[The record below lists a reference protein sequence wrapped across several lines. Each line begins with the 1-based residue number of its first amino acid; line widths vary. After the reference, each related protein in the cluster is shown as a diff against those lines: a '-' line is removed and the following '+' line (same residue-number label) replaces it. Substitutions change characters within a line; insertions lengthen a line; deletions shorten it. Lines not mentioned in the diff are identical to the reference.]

1 MNSKQL
7 IIVFLLSFLIISI
20 KSQCQVQ
27 IKGRVVDNQT
37 SSPIAYVHIYN
48 NDLGI
53 GTTTNLNGEFNL
65 KIIDTLSH
73 VKLIFSHTSYEVY
86 TIDIERACNIDTS
99 FFLTPRSIFLEE
111 ISIRPP
117 NAFDLIKMCVQ
128 QRNVNH
134 SIEGFTT
141 TGFQREIIK
150 NQNEY
155 VQLLET
161 DYETKYSNGQFS
173 SSLID
178 GRFAENKAFRMRD
191 QLWNDKNGGFY
202 VFGITSLGASNIPF
216 ETSVL
221 GIDLKN
227 IDDLPKYYNL
237 HYKGVIELASG
248 AAFCIQFYP
257 KEGIKKPLIE
267 GTLYVD
273 SDTYALVELDYKIGI
288 GNKKY
293 LKTNKSWDGNE
304 LSTSPFSKKVKILE
318 QSHKIKYQL
327 FNGKWYFSSK
337 VQNVKFTAA
346 VKLPFKTIAKSSVL
360 DLHLEQIISNINS
373 ESQNII
379 SDTIPTTMYYYQVY
393 LKNNHENYEPTQWNQ
408 YKKIKDNIDY
418 SQVVKKLNN
427 ENLKT
432 KTP

>member
-1 MNSKQL
+1 MNSKQI
-7 IIVFLLSFLIISI
+7 IIVFLFSFLIISI
-20 KSQCQVQ
+20 RSQCQVQ
-27 IKGRVVDNQT
+27 IKGRVIDNQT
-37 SSPIAYVHIYN
+37 SNPIAYVHIYN
-48 NDLGI
+48 TDLGI

-65 KIIDTLSH
+65 KITDTLSH
-73 VKLIFSHTSYEVY
+73 VQLILSHTSYEVS
-86 TIDIERACNIDTS
+86 TINIERTCIIDTS
-99 FFLTPRSIFLEE
+99 FFMTPRSILLEE
-111 ISIRPP
+111 ISIHPP

-134 SIEGFTT
+134 SIDGYTT

-161 DYETKYSNGQFS
+161 DYETRYINGHFS

-202 VFGITSLGASNIPF
+202 VFGITSLGANNVPF

-227 IDDLPKYYNL
+227 IDELPQYYNL

-248 AAFCIQFYP
+248 KAFCIQFDP
-257 KEGIKKPLIE
+257 KKGIKKPLIE
-267 GTLYVD
+267 GTLYID
-273 SDTYALVELDYKIGI
+273 SDTYALVELDYKIGE
-288 GNKKY
+288 GYKKY

-318 QSHKIKYQL
+318 QSNRIKYQL
-327 FNGKWYFSSK
+327 FNGKWYFSSN
-337 VQNVKFTAA
+337 VQDVKFTAS
-346 VKLPFKTIAKSSVL
+346 VKLPFKTFAKSSVL
-360 DLHLEQIISNINS
+360 DLHLEQIISNVKNG
-373 ESQNII
+373 SQSII
-379 SDTIPTTMYYYQVY
+379 KDTIPTTMYYYQVY
-393 LKNNHENYEPTQWNQ
+393 LKNKYENYNPKQWNK
-408 YKKIKDNIDY
+408 YKSIKDNVDY
-418 SQVVKKLNN
+418 SEIVGNLNN
-427 ENLKT
+427 ENIKAKSL
-432 KTP
+432 